1 MEMLHNIYALHL
13 WRPGNASKTWI
24 KITKSI
30 AFPFA
35 KLISHDYICKNMD
48 RIATEYSF
56 DDATYVGDILW
67 GYGEKEI
74 MEKDIFL
81 PQTTVIF
88 EGKKVKT
95 TQAYDKY
102 LRQIYGNYMTLP
114 PENKRKNHEL
124 NAYMENDDGSSNLYN
139 I

>member
-1 MEMLHNIYALHL
+1 
-13 WRPGNASKTWI
+13 
-24 KITKSI
+24 
-30 AFPFA
+30 
-35 KLISHDYICKNMD
+35 
-48 RIATEYSF
+48 
-56 DDATYVGDILW
+56 
-67 GYGEKEI
+67 